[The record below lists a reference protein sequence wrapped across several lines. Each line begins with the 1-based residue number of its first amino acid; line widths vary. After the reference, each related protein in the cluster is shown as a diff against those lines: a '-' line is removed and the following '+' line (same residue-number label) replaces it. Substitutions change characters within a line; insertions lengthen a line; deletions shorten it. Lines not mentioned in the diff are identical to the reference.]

1 MKKFV
6 IILVFVLS
14 STLTFAQNT
23 SKVEDKSW
31 LQLVVDY
38 GKTYIG
44 SPYSYGGCSSVK
56 GFDCS
61 GFVSY
66 VFKMGGQNLPRS
78 SRDIAAIGNT
88 VSLENA
94 KRGDLL
100 FFKTSSSGS
109 ISHVGIVSEIKDNK
123 VIMLHSSTT
132 YGVQEIDIVSS
143 DYWRSRLVL
152 VKALD

>member
-1 MKKFV
+1 MRKNI

-14 STLTFAQNT
+14 TTFTFAQST
-23 SKVEDKSW
+23 TKVEDPNW
-31 LQLVVDY
+31 LQLIIDY

-44 SPYSYGGCSSVK
+44 TPYSYGGGASSK

-61 GFVSY
+61 GFVCY
-66 VFKMGGQNLPRS
+66 VFKMGGQVLPRS
-78 SRDIAAIGNT
+78 SRDIAT
-88 VSLENA
+88 VGKTVPLNEA
-94 KRGDLL
+94 KKGDLL

-132 YGVQEIDIVSS
+132 YGVQEIDIMSS